1 MYAKIQHY
9 GLVNYFWHGAKRV
22 PVAFIPFGVA
32 AVNFAGISRLVTN
45 ILRDTGMLQD
55 KNTAAAG
62 LQCAGKSYATICLL
76 DNIADLYQIT
86 AAGAVVAGV
95 PH

>member
-1 MYAKIQHY
+1 
-9 GLVNYFWHGAKRV
+9 
-22 PVAFIPFGVA
+22 
-32 AVNFAGISRLVTN
+32 
-45 ILRDTGMLQD
+45 MLQD